1 MWSAAILA
9 GGLARRLGGQ
19 DKSALIVDGVRLLD
33 RQLAALR
40 PLTDTI
46 LLVGYRGEAPAPC
59 PVVGDLRPGAGA
71 LGALY
76 TALAAAP
83 TRRVLVLAGDLP
95 FVSTAFLA
103 YLAAVDE
110 TAAAVVP
117 VTDGLWHPLCAMY
130 ARSGARALA
139 TALDQGELT
148 VRTAV
153 ASLNPRLV
161 AADELVRFDTDGRL
175 LANLNTPADLERWG
189 ATGAGPPLPGA

>member
-33 RQLAALR
+33 RQIATLR

-46 LLVGYRGEAPAPC
+46 LLVGYRGVVPAPC
-59 PVVGDLRPGAGA
+59 PVVRDLRPGTGA

-76 TALAAAP
+76 TALAASSSS
-83 TRRVLVLAGDLP
+83 RVLVLAGDLP
-95 FVSTAFLA
+95 FVSTPFLA

-110 TAAAVVP
+110 AAAAVVP
-117 VTDGLWHPLCAMY
+117 VADGLWHPLCAMY
-130 ARSGARALA
+130 ATSGAKVLA
-139 TALDQGELT
+139 AALDRGGLT

-161 AADELVRFDTDGRL
+161 GAEEIARFNPDGRL
-175 LANLNTPADLERWG
+175 LANLNTPADLERYG
-189 ATGAGPPLPGA
+189 ATGDPTRFDRA